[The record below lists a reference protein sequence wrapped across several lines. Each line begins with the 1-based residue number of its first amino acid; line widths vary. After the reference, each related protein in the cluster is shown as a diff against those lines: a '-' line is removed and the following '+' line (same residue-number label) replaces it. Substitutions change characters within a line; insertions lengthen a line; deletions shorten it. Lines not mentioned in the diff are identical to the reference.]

1 MEYIYLQVSRRQ
13 TYYDYAKK
21 KLEIAEKIGL
31 IVPASPHKK
40 SMLKPFSDY
49 ACLYL
54 IKSEYYAYGFL
65 TYYLRI

>member
-1 MEYIYLQVSRRQ
+1 MALKKQPVRDRTEVSRRQ

-40 SMLKPFSDY
+40 V
-49 ACLYL
+49 C
-54 IKSEYYAYGFL
+54 
-65 TYYLRI
+65 